1 MAKNFLKLK
10 VILPILVG
18 LVIGYTLFTLGDA
31 DDSPGLSFIGLA
43 AAFLLF
49 MRGIYHTGLIRK
61 GCHIPII
68 LSVFG
73 TVSLCFPVI
82 LYLDGEI
89 QGLSVVTFVGIIT
102 GIACLS
108 SAAPLFKKHR

>member
-1 MAKNFLKLK
+1 MAKNLLKLK
-10 VILPILVG
+10 VVLPLLMGSI
-18 LVIGYTLFTLGDA
+18 IGYTLFTLGDA

-73 TVSLCFPVI
+73 SVALIFPVI

-89 QGLSVVTFVGIIT
+89 QGLSVVTFIGGIT
-102 GIACLS
+102 GIVCLS
-108 SAAPLFKKHR
+108 SAALLLKKHR